1 MNASDIKIF
10 YKNGRWGAS
19 CNRWVLAAESNCFYR
34 LESLLA
40 ELAAMGVRACGGLT
54 WEDLPAANEFNKHEF
69 CKAARKYAAM
79 LDGHAVLA
87 MVEQGFWISA
97 VGLLVNNKIDYT
109 FVISSSQSESDMTG
123 LVAAGHS
130 CATIFVP
137 GREPVMAAREYLLEK
152 MLGLSGA
159 LRKQLKADRG

>member
-1 MNASDIKIF
+1 MNAADIKIF

-34 LESLLA
+34 LEALLA

-69 CKAARKYAAM
+69 SKAARKHAAM
-79 LDGHAVLA
+79 LDGRVVLA

-97 VGLLVNNKIDYT
+97 VGMLVNNKIDYA
-109 FVISSSQSESDMTG
+109 FVTSSCQSESDVTG

-137 GREPVMAAREYLLEK
+137 GREPVMAPREYLLEK